1 MANIEWRSWSKSA
14 FEDAAESGKPVLL
27 AIGAKW
33 CHWCHVMDEK
43 TYSDQRVVDAIN
55 KSFIP
60 VRVDADRE
68 PDINARYNMGGW
80 PSTVFL
86 TADRDVITGT
96 TYVPPD
102 QMLTVLE
109 RVSSAYSE
117 RVEEI
122 KDKAKQARV
131 DTEEAFRS
139 AGRGTSRAEDI
150 DKALDLLRSSYDAEH
165 GGFGTSQKFP
175 HPSALTFLL
184 SVYES
189 RGGEEDLLMATDTL
203 DAMLAG
209 EMFDPVEGGM
219 YRYATRP
226 DWTAPHTEKLLSENA
241 RMASVFLDAYRV
253 AGKAEYLQA
262 ARSLFAYMEG
272 NLMDPE
278 TGLFYGSQQASEQY
292 YSADAETRKS
302 LTAPPI
308 DEAFYTDSNAILA
321 RAYLKL
327 YGIGRVVDAR
337 DKALRI
343 VSRLNHLGRSDCG
356 TVPHYLEGGAVYA
369 HGILSDSAE
378 LVLANVVCAEATGDD
393 AYVRAA
399 QELLES
405 VFDAFGSDSGA
416 FYDVSEAR
424 AEFRGLSR
432 YSTPVEENAALA
444 LSFVKLADLTEDE
457 AYRLSA
463 RRVLDALAGQFDN
476 YGIMGCSYPTV
487 LEVLN
492 STPLLVTIH
501 ADPGTEEADAFIQAS
516 LGACGANCTVR
527 TVPAEGE
534 QPAASVCLGPVCR
547 IRVTDPEELAQS
559 LSEVT
564 AESMAESA
572 FEPEA

>member
-1 MANIEWRSWSKSA
+1 MANIKWRSWSKSA
-14 FEDAAESGKPVLL
+14 FEEAAEAGKPVLL
-27 AIGAKW
+27 AIGAGW
-33 CHWCHVMDEK
+33 CHWCHVMDDR
-43 TYSDQRVVDAIN
+43 TYSDPRVIDLIN
-55 KSFIP
+55 KNFVPI
-60 VRVDADRE
+60 RVDSDRE
-68 PDINARYNMGGW
+68 PDINTRYNMGGW

-86 TADRDVITGT
+86 TADCDVITGA
-96 TYVPPD
+96 TYLPPD
-102 QMLTVLE
+102 QMISVLD

-117 RVEEI
+117 QLDEI
-122 KDKAKQARV
+122 KNKAKQARI

-139 AGRGTSRAEDI
+139 AGGGNSSPEDVE
-150 DKALDLLRSSYDAEH
+150 KALDLLRSSYDSEH

-175 HPSALTFLL
+175 HPSALAFLL
-184 SVYES
+184 TLYES
-189 RGGEEDLLMATDTL
+189 RGGEQDLLMVTDTL
-203 DAMLAG
+203 DAILAG

-253 AGKAEYLQA
+253 TEKTEYREA
-262 ARSLFAYMEG
+262 ARNLFAYMEG

-278 TGLFYGSQQASEQY
+278 IGLFYGSQEASEEY
-292 YSADAETRKS
+292 YSADAQTRKS
-302 LTAPPI
+302 LTPPRI

-327 YGIGRVVDAR
+327 YGVGRVVDAR

-343 VSRLNHLGRSDCG
+343 VNQLNHLGRSECG
-356 TVPHYLEGGAVYA
+356 TVPHYVEGGAAHA
-369 HGILSDSAE
+369 HGLLSDSAE
-378 LVLANVVCAEATGDD
+378 LVLANVACAEATGDD

-405 VFDAFGSDSGA
+405 IFDAFGSDSGA

-424 AEFRGLSR
+424 AEFRGLTR
-432 YSTPVEENAALA
+432 YSTPIEENAALA
-444 LSFVKLADLTEDE
+444 MSFIKLADLTEDE

-463 RRVLDALAGQFDN
+463 KRVLDALAGQFEN
-476 YGIMGCSYPTV
+476 YGIMACSYATV

-501 ADPGTEEADAFIQAS
+501 ADPGTEEADAFIQTS
-516 LGACGANCTVR
+516 LGACGANCTIR
-527 TVPAEGE
+527 TVPTEGE
-534 QPAASVCLGPVCR
+534 APAASVCLGSVCR

-559 LSEVT
+559 LSEVA

-572 FEPEA
+572 FEPET